1 VLIITDREELD
12 DQIEKVFK
20 GVNENIY
27 RTKSG
32 RDLISQLNKKD
43 ESLICSLVHKFGKE
57 QREGGDFMGELI
69 SKLPKNFEAKGDIY
83 VFVDECHRT
92 QSGKMHKAMKK
103 LLSNA
108 VFVGFTGTPLLKK
121 DKKKSLEVFGKYIHT
136 YKFDE
141 AIKDQVILDL
151 CYEARDIN
159 QRLTSREKIDQWFEI
174 KTKGLTDFAK
184 IRLKKRWGTMQRVLS
199 SRSRLDKVVQ
209 DILLDF
215 EIKPRLN
222 SGKGNAMLVARG
234 IAEAC
239 KYYELFQNHG
249 FKKCAIVTSYEPGV
263 SSIKGESTGDDDKTE
278 NILKYEVYR
287 KMIGDKSIEDF
298 EKEVKK
304 KFINEPGQ
312 MKLLIVV
319 DKLLTGFDSPP
330 TTYLYID
337 KPMKDHGLFQAICRV
352 NRLDGED
359 KRYGYIIDY
368 KNLFKNVE
376 GAIEDYTSDAFD
388 EFEEEDIE
396 GLLENRLKKNRDDLE
411 DSLEELRALCES
423 IQPPKET
430 PEYILYFCGKDKTN
444 ENLKQNEQKRIQLY
458 KSTATMLRAF
468 VNIANEYDDAGY
480 SKERFEK
487 IKKEVKHYSD
497 VREEIQL
504 ASGDYVDLKR
514 FEPAMRHLI
523 DSYISAD
530 ESKIISEFEDTTI
543 LELILEKG
551 IDGAIDKLP
560 KSISSRKEAVAETI
574 ENNVSKRIID
584 KQATNPKYYEKMS
597 ILFLELV
604 KKRKTEA
611 LKYADYLKKV
621 GELVNLI
628 ENVGTNKDYPAEL
641 KSNAQ
646 KVLYDNLNKN
656 KDLALSLDKEIRST
670 KKDGWRGN
678 KIKEREVKNVIHKLL
693 KDSEEANKLFDI
705 VKNQEGY

>member
-1 VLIITDREELD
+1 
-12 DQIEKVFK
+12 
-20 GVNENIY
+20 
-27 RTKSG
+27 
-32 RDLISQLNKKD
+32 
-43 ESLICSLVHKFGKE
+43 
-57 QREGGDFMGELI
+57 M
-69 SKLPKNFEAKGDIY
+69 
-83 VFVDECHRT
+83 
-92 QSGKMHKAMKK
+92 
-103 LLSNA
+103 
-108 VFVGFTGTPLLKK
+108 
-121 DKKKSLEVFGKYIHT
+121 
-136 YKFDE
+136 
-141 AIKDQVILDL
+141 
-151 CYEARDIN
+151 
-159 QRLTSREKIDQWFEI
+159 
-174 KTKGLTDFAK
+174 
-184 IRLKKRWGTMQRVLS
+184 
-199 SRSRLDKVVQ
+199 
-209 DILLDF
+209 
-215 EIKPRLN
+215 
-222 SGKGNAMLVARG
+222 
-234 IAEAC
+234 
-239 KYYELFQNHG
+239 
-249 FKKCAIVTSYEPGV
+249 
-263 SSIKGESTGDDDKTE
+263 
-278 NILKYEVYR
+278 
-287 KMIGDKSIEDF
+287 
-298 EKEVKK
+298 
-304 KFINEPGQ
+304 
-312 MKLLIVV
+312 
-319 DKLLTGFDSPP
+319 
-330 TTYLYID
+330 
-337 KPMKDHGLFQAICRV
+337 
-352 NRLDGED
+352 
-359 KRYGYIIDY
+359 
-368 KNLFKNVE
+368 
-376 GAIEDYTSDAFD
+376 
-388 EFEEEDIE
+388 
-396 GLLENRLKKNRDDLE
+396 
-411 DSLEELRALCES
+411 
-423 IQPPKET
+423 
-430 PEYILYFCGKDKTN
+430 
-444 ENLKQNEQKRIQLY
+444 
-458 KSTATMLRAF
+458 
-468 VNIANEYDDAGY
+468 
-480 SKERFEK
+480 
-487 IKKEVKHYSD
+487 